1 MHKIERL
8 LQTLAPKGVEFKTL
22 EEVFEIKNGY
32 TPSKNNP
39 EFWKNGT
46 IPWFR
51 MEDIRENGRIL
62 KDSIQH
68 ITPKALKG
76 KKLFPKNSIIIS
88 TTATIGEHA
97 LLIVDSLANQRFTFL
112 SKKANCDLALDMKF
126 FFYQCFLLGEW
137 CKKNTNV
144 SGFASVDM
152 TAFKKYKFPIPPLE
166 IQQEIVKIL
175 DAFTELNT
183 ELNTELKARKKQ
195 YEYYQNMLLDFN
207 DINQNHKDAK
217 MSVKT
222 YPKRLKTLL
231 QTLVPKGVEFRKLG
245 EVLEYDQPNQYCVTS
260 KEFDKSY
267 PTPVLTAGKTFILG
281 YTNEKDNI
289 YQASK
294 NAPVIIFDDFTTA
307 TQWVDFPFKVKSS
320 AMKILLPKN
329 PTINIRFI
337 FFYMQTIPYNIG
349 GEHARHWISRYS
361 QIEVPIPPLEI
372 QQEIVKILD
381 AFTELN
387 TELNT
392 ELKARKK
399 QYEYYQNML
408 LDFNDINQNHKDAKM
423 SVKTY
428 PKRLKTL
435 LQTLAPKG
443 VEFKTLEEVFE
454 IKNGYTPSKNNP
466 EFWKNGTIPWF
477 RMEDIR
483 ENGRILKDSIQH
495 ITPKALKGKK
505 LFPKNSIIISTTAT
519 IGEHA
524 LLIVDSLAN
533 QRFTFLSKKANC
545 DLALDMKF
553 FFYQCF
559 LLGEW
564 CKKNTNVSGFASVD
578 MTAFKKY
585 KFPIPPLEIQQEIV
599 KILDAF
605 TELNTELNTELK
617 ARKKQYEYYR
627 EKLLTFKPLLKQGI
641 T

>member
-39 EFWKNGT
+39 EFWEKGT

-112 SKKANCDLALDMKF
+112 SKKANCGIALDMKF

-217 MSVKT
+217 
-222 YPKRLKTLL
+222 
-231 QTLVPKGVEFRKLG
+231 EKLA
-245 EVLEYDQPNQYCVTS
+245 Q
-260 KEFDKSY
+260 
-267 PTPVLTAGKTFILG
+267 
-281 YTNEKDNI
+281 
-289 YQASK
+289 
-294 NAPVIIFDDFTTA
+294 
-307 TQWVDFPFKVKSS
+307 
-320 AMKILLPKN
+320 
-329 PTINIRFI
+329 
-337 FFYMQTIPYNIG
+337 
-349 GEHARHWISRYS
+349 
-361 QIEVPIPPLEI
+361 
-372 QQEIVKILD
+372 
-381 AFTELN
+381 
-387 TELNT
+387 
-392 ELKARKK
+392 
-399 QYEYYQNML
+399 
-408 LDFNDINQNHKDAKM
+408 
-423 SVKTY
+423 KTY

-443 VEFKTLEEVFE
+443 VEFRKLGEVCE
-454 IKNGYTPSKNNP
+454 I
-466 EFWKNGTIPWF
+466 
-477 RMEDIR
+477 IR
-483 ENGRILKDSIQH
+483 GKRVTKKEILD
-495 ITPKALKGKK
+495 KGKY
-505 LFPKNSIIISTTAT
+505 P
-519 IGEHA
+519 
-524 LLIVDSLAN
+524 V
-533 QRFTFLSKKANC
+533 
-545 DLALDMKF
+545 
-553 FFYQCF
+553 
-559 LLGEW
+559 
-564 CKKNTNVSGFASVD
+564 VSGGIGFMGYLNEYNREENTITIAQYGTAGFVNWQNQKFWANDVCFSVIPKETLINRYLYYVLTN
-578 MTAFKKY
+578 MQNYLYSISNRSAIPYSISSNNIMQITI
-585 KFPIPPLEIQQEIV
+585 PIPPLEIQQEIV
-599 KILDAF
+599 KILDQFSILTTDLLAGIPA
-605 TELNTELNTELK
+605 EIE

-627 EKLLTFKPLLKQGI
+627 EKLLSFKPLKA
-641 T
+641 

>member
-137 CKKNTNV
+137 CKNNTNV

-217 MSVKT
+217 MS
-222 YPKRLKTLL
+222 
-231 QTLVPKGVEFRKLG
+231 
-245 EVLEYDQPNQYCVTS
+245 
-260 KEFDKSY
+260 
-267 PTPVLTAGKTFILG
+267 
-281 YTNEKDNI
+281 
-289 YQASK
+289 
-294 NAPVIIFDDFTTA
+294 
-307 TQWVDFPFKVKSS
+307 
-320 AMKILLPKN
+320 
-329 PTINIRFI
+329 
-337 FFYMQTIPYNIG
+337 
-349 GEHARHWISRYS
+349 
-361 QIEVPIPPLEI
+361 
-372 QQEIVKILD
+372 
-381 AFTELN
+381 
-387 TELNT
+387 
-392 ELKARKK
+392 
-399 QYEYYQNML
+399 
-408 LDFNDINQNHKDAKM
+408 AKP
-423 SVKTY
+423 Y

-443 VEFKTLEEVFE
+443 VEFRKLGEVCDFQKGKSITKKAVTFGKVPVISGGRQPAYYHNEANRSGETIAISSSGVYAGYVSYWDIPVFLADSFSVSPKQKTLMPKYLFHYLTTQQDAIHATKSAGGIPHV
-454 IKNGYTPSKNNP
+454 YSKDLQN
-466 EFWKNGTIPWF
+466 F
-477 RMEDIR
+477 
-483 ENGRILKDSIQH
+483 
-495 ITPKALKGKK
+495 
-505 LFPKNSIIISTTAT
+505 
-519 IGEHA
+519 
-524 LLIVDSLAN
+524 LI
-533 QRFTFLSKKANC
+533 
-545 DLALDMKF
+545 
-553 FFYQCF
+553 
-559 LLGEW
+559 
-564 CKKNTNVSGFASVD
+564 
-578 MTAFKKY
+578 
-585 KFPIPPLEIQQEIV
+585 PIPPLEIQQEIV
-599 KILDAF
+599 KILDQFSILTTDLLAGIPA
-605 TELNTELNTELK
+605 EIK

-627 EKLLTFKPLLKQGI
+627 EKLLTFKPLTPHKEVKK
-641 T
+641 

>member
-137 CKKNTNV
+137 CKNNINV

-183 ELNTELKARKKQ
+183 ELNARKKQ

-217 MSVKT
+217 M
-222 YPKRLKTLL
+222 
-231 QTLVPKGVEFRKLG
+231 
-245 EVLEYDQPNQYCVTS
+245 
-260 KEFDKSY
+260 
-267 PTPVLTAGKTFILG
+267 
-281 YTNEKDNI
+281 
-289 YQASK
+289 
-294 NAPVIIFDDFTTA
+294 NA
-307 TQWVDFPFKVKSS
+307 
-320 AMKILLPKN
+320 
-329 PTINIRFI
+329 
-337 FFYMQTIPYNIG
+337 
-349 GEHARHWISRYS
+349 
-361 QIEVPIPPLEI
+361 
-372 QQEIVKILD
+372 
-381 AFTELN
+381 
-387 TELNT
+387 
-392 ELKARKK
+392 
-399 QYEYYQNML
+399 
-408 LDFNDINQNHKDAKM
+408 
-423 SVKTY
+423 KTY

-443 VEFKTLEEVFE
+443 VEFRKLGDIGEYIRGVTYKKNQEINNLECGIKVLRANNITLSNHLNF
-454 IKNGYTPSKNNP
+454 
-466 EFWKNGTIPWF
+466 
-477 RMEDIR
+477 EDIKVI
-483 ENGRILKDSIQH
+483 N
-495 ITPKALKGKK
+495 
-505 LFPKNSIIISTTAT
+505 KNVKIRK
-519 IGEHA
+519 EQY
-524 LLIVDSLAN
+524 L
-533 QRFTFLSKKANC
+533 
-545 DLALDMKF
+545 
-553 FFYQCF
+553 
-559 LLGEW
+559 
-564 CKKNTNVSGFASVD
+564 KKNDILICAGSGSSEHIGKV
-578 MTAFKKY
+578 AFINTDFDYVFGGFMGVIRIREINSRFVYHIFTSNIFKQYLEKSLNTTTINNLNANILQN
-585 KFPIPPLEIQQEIV
+585 FLIPIPPLEIQQEIV
-599 KILDAF
+599 KILDQFSLLTTDLLAGIPA
-605 TELNTELNTELK
+605 EIK

-627 EKLLTFKPLLKQGI
+627 EKLLTFKPLTPLNSKELA
-641 T
+641 